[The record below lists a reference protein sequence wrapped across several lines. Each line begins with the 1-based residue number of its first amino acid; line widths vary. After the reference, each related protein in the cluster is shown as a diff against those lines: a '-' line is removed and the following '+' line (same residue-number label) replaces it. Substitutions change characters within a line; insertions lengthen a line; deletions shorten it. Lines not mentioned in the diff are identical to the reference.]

1 MGGPTRRGLFR
12 GSERTAGRANP
23 PPYARPTAGKASKSA
38 PPPKEPT
45 RASSRKSRTSE
56 PAEHTADSASRPP
69 SRDLVPPSRDRQRNL
84 TRSEKEQLLIEYGRL
99 PIDKQTGFKI
109 GVAALEAKYGRAR
122 GYITRNLLNK
132 LSDDS
137 PLKPKERADA
147 GKPKILTPSKDQ
159 MVKEQG
165 KVWGQTW
172 SWDDMAAHLRE
183 NGVNVTGDGLRKHCL
198 SLGWDPYARMRA
210 LSYLK
215 PHQMED
221 RVDYAAEVLEQR
233 QVHGRL
239 YVHVDEK
246 WFYTELINQLVKV
259 PPGEEAPVA
268 YFKSKSQIPK
278 VMFLCALGEPQFDGG
293 KPLFDDDGNCTNCTD
308 DGKIALVRIA
318 EMKLCERGDYRTGK
332 VTGQYYPKD
341 VKEDAKFYQKVM
353 KEQVFPAIRQK
364 YSGYQGT
371 IWVQQDGAL
380 PHTGKQTVQILNDL
394 GAQSSPKI
402 QMVTQ
407 AAQSPDHNVCDLAFF
422 RALSK
427 LVRKLRAGKR
437 SFDVEK
443 LVLDV
448 EEAWDDYKPETLAKM
463 WDHLDYCLWETWLS
477 NGGNSYRRHKGPMGA
492 EDGSDDD
499 DE

>member
-1 MGGPTRRGLFR
+1 MRRRLFR
-12 GSERTAGRANP
+12 ASKRTAARGNP
-23 PPYARPTAGKASKSA
+23 PPYARPTAGKPSKSA

-56 PAEHTADSASRPP
+56 PAEHTAEPAARPP
-69 SRDLVPPSRDRQRNL
+69 SRGLAPVSRDRQRNL
-84 TRSEKEQLLIEYGRL
+84 TTAEWNQMLLEFNKLPLGTNGKKE
-99 PIDKQTGFKI
+99 
-109 GVAALEAKYGRAR
+109 GVAALEARYGRAS
-122 GYITRNLLNK
+122 GYIQQRLRAAEK
-132 LSDDS
+132 REGD
-137 PLKPKERADA
+137 PFAQKQRADA
-147 GKPKILTPSKDQ
+147 GKPKILTPSKDK

-165 KVWGQTW
+165 EVWGQTW

-198 SLGWDPYARMRA
+198 SLGWDPYARARA

-246 WFYTELINQLVKV
+246 WFFTELINQLVKV
-259 PPGEEAPVA
+259 PPGEKPPVA

-293 KPLFDDDGNCTNCTD
+293 KPLFDDDGNCTNCTN

-364 YSGYQGT
+364 YRGYQGT

-380 PHTGKQTVQILNDL
+380 PHTGKQTVQILNEL

-443 LVLDV
+443 LVADV
-448 EEAWDDYKPETLAKM
+448 EEAWDDYKPEILAKM
-463 WDHLDYCLWETWLS
+463 WEHLDYCLWETWLS
-477 NGGNSYRRHKGPMGA
+477 KGGNSYRRHKGPIGA

-499 DE
+499 EE